1 MTSLQSGNNSTISR
15 PFSRTSKEEKEEEKQ
30 RTREGQP
37 TNDDKHDDSDDSDEC
52 TVDNKEDNRKE
63 EIVKAKDA
71 SEHKTTEGD
80 INDDNDTAKTNKTNN
95 NNSNSFMDED
105 LLDPVVI
112 YNGIHNV
119 VVGQLNDDT
128 HLILV

>member
-1 MTSLQSGNNSTISR
+1 MTSSQSGDNSTISR
-15 PFSRTSKEEKEEEKQ
+15 PFSRTSKEEEKQ
-30 RTREGQP
+30 RTREGQS
-37 TNDDKHDDSDDSDEC
+37 TKDDKNDDSNNSDKH
-52 TVDNKEDNRKE
+52 TVDNEEDSRKE

-95 NNSNSFMDED
+95 NNNNNSFMDED

-112 YNGIHNV
+112 YDKIHNI

-128 HLILV
+128 HLIMV